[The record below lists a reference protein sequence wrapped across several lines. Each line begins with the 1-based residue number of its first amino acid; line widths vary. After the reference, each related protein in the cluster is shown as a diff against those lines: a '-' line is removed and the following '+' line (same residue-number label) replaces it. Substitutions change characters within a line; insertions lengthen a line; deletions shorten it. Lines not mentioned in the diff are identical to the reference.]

1 MSQETQAFELGPYT
15 VTIALG
21 AGPRILGFRR
31 HSSAGLFA
39 SLPGAVIES
48 AAGRLSLLGG
58 HRLWQAPEI
67 PAVTY
72 RPDDQPITVGRLDD
86 GVRLTGAADSHR
98 VAKTIELRQRGE
110 YLVVDHELVN
120 HGERTV
126 RTAAWAI
133 TQLTPGGVAVLPQSP
148 DPIDTAGVLPNRIV
162 ALWPYTDP
170 RAPELEFRSE
180 EIRIQASLSERRAK
194 LGIDNRRGWLAYA
207 VGAEVFVKWAPL
219 SDDTMDYVDFGAS
232 MQCYRD
238 HRFLEL
244 ETLGPLT
251 DLASGEVGRHREV
264 WRLFDLQGRSLE
276 ELLASLPIQPPEGPD

>member
-1 MSQETQAFELGPYT
+1 MSHQTQALELGPYT

-21 AGPRILGFRR
+21 APRILGFKRR
-31 HSSAGLFA
+31 SGPELFA

-58 HRLWQAPEI
+58 HRLWRAPEI

-72 RPDDQPITVGRLDD
+72 QPDDHPIMADQFDD
-86 GVRLTGAADSHR
+86 GVRLTGAADSHG

-110 YLVVDHELVN
+110 HVVVDHALVN
-120 HGERTV
+120 QGERTV

-133 TQLTPGGVAVLPQSP
+133 TQFTPGGVAVLPQSH

-162 ALWPYTDP
+162 ALWPYTDLQ
-170 RAPELEFRSE
+170 APEFEFRTE
-180 EIRIQASLSERRAK
+180 EIRIQASLSQRRAK
-194 LGIDNRRGWLAYA
+194 LAIDNRRGWLAYA
-207 VGAEVFVKWAPL
+207 LGAEVFVKWAPL
-219 SDDTMDYVDFGAS
+219 NDDTMDYVDFGAS

-251 DLASGEVGRHREV
+251 DLAPGGVVQHREV
-264 WRLFDLQGRSLE
+264 WRLFDLQERTLE
-276 ELLASLPIQPPEGPD
+276 ELLTSLPEQPPKGPD